1 MAAEGGSAGAPGAGA
16 PLPLM
21 PPPAPRPPKRR
32 RERVLEEGAWVAA
45 LAGIIERD
53 FFPELGRLQE
63 KVAWLEAVRSGDAQ
77 AIRGAQ
83 LALARR
89 RAGGGGGA
97 LFSPGMTAPR
107 GGGGGGATGTAR
119 AGPSP
124 RFYGA
129 TPGTAYTDEEDWE
142 EGAELPVPSVS
153 LDAFLARH
161 TSEDNASFRALL
173 DASNARRAARAAT
186 LLGPRAPSAA
196 PPPAAA
202 RLADGFGT
210 TGQRSD
216 ALEFRADAAANPLM
230 HPGAARASLP
240 PSATELAARAPGA
253 RRAVNARATRMAP
266 PPVAP
271 GAETPGSS
279 GASTPARSFGGA
291 AGGGGGGGAPR
302 APPGWQAAAR
312 AAAAARYGALATP
325 TLEPGVGASPLVTW
339 GELEA
344 TPVRIEA
351 EDLPPGGWTPGPA
364 FRVADA
370 RPREAAGR
378 ALAARAAER
387 RGARGATP
395 TAGYAA
401 AAAAAA
407 RGRGGA
413 TPGGATPLSAA
424 AQRLVCSLRRGGGGG
439 GGGDADAA
447 LRASYG
453 GATPA
458 RGGSGWTSAAATP
471 AHGSAGRWTPA
482 PLE

>member
-1 MAAEGGSAGAPGAGA
+1 MAAEGGSAGAPSAGA
-16 PLPLM
+16 PRSLM

-53 FFPELGRLQE
+53 YFPELGRLQE
-63 KVAWLEAVRSGDAQ
+63 KVAWLEAVRAGDAE

-89 RAGGGGGA
+89 RAGAAGA

-107 GGGGGGATGTAR
+107 GGGGGGAAGTAP

-124 RFYGA
+124 RFHGA
-129 TPGTAYTDEEDWE
+129 TPGTADAGADNEDWE
-142 EGAELPVPSVS
+142 EGAELPVPPVS
-153 LDAFLARH
+153 LDAFLAGH

-173 DASNARRAARAAT
+173 DASNARRAARAAA

-216 ALEFRADAAANPLM
+216 ALEFRADAAANLLM

-240 PSATELAARAPGA
+240 PSAAEIAARTLGA

-266 PPVAP
+266 PAVAP

-279 GASTPARSFGGA
+279 GASTPSWSFGGSA
-291 AGGGGGGGAPR
+291 SSASTGGVPR

-312 AAAAARYGALATP
+312 VAAAARYSALATP

-387 RGARGATP
+387 RGACGATP
-395 TAGYAA
+395 AAGYAV

-407 RGRGGA
+407 RGRDEA
-413 TPGGATPLSAA
+413 TPGGAPPLSAA
-424 AQRLVCSLRRGGGGG
+424 AQRLAGSLRGRGG

-458 RGGSGWTSAAATP
+458 RSGSGWTSAAATP
-471 AHGSAGRWTPA
+471 AHGGAGRWTPA
-482 PLE
+482 PLD